1 MSNIYIL
8 ESRRWLQGI
17 GSQYDISSDIFLTF
31 DFAVKHHIETMG
43 GRAQYVDRLCDP
55 QEMNENNFRAAE
67 FFKKWHYDK
76 SGKDIFTAQ
85 GVPFGFAFRIEI
97 WSEYLFYV
105 RLRANLE
112 KIRGLQFETIY
123 VGEDRGFI
131 RNILSGMGLPF
142 VELTQTSRAQYSAY
156 FFDIHKYMND
166 ALHGKNLRNVARD
179 TLIYIQSRVSF
190 FLDRVFQKIADRK
203 TVYVQIYHPTKK
215 IAERLKKDKAIRVVT
230 ASFFGSNGI
239 GKYFNQRLI
248 PIGGRKQHYQLRA
261 ELLLQDFQNN
271 RCASLCLHD
280 GTDISAAVYRVI
292 EQQIQPRISEALQML
307 HSVIHYV
314 DRLPIHLEIMIANI
328 GLLQTIVDCVLKT
341 RGVPSFLI
349 INGLMTGK
357 FLDEAK
363 YATHING
370 YSESIKSHYFN
381 GAENVVCLG
390 DPRMDEYV
398 VNVQPKQINREAPN
412 VCIGTSGFNPLDLI
426 SHVAIEFDFIF
437 DVLSAFR
444 SLQDEGVK
452 FNLIIKVRPNG
463 VLEQYTD
470 FANEYF
476 PRLPI
481 KVVREMPIS
490 LVLNKSDFYITIYSQ
505 TLFEASCLG
514 IPSVYYKKDKEI
526 VDPPFDQQS
535 ELVTVDT
542 VVALKQAFLDFQSN
556 HDRFKAFLGRSIMQ
570 KYVGS
575 LDGKNLERNLSFIY
589 ELLQQDPGKL
599 DSASSDSLLQAAR
612 GKK

>member
-8 ESRRWLQGI
+8 ESRSWLQDI
-17 GSQYDISSDIFLTF
+17 GSQYDISLDIVLTF
-31 DFAVKHHIETMG
+31 DFAVKHHIETKG
-43 GRAQYVDRLCDP
+43 GQAQYVDQLCDP
-55 QEMNENNFRAAE
+55 NEMQENNFLAAE

-76 SGKDIFTAQ
+76 FEKDIFTAQ
-85 GVPFGFAFRIEI
+85 GVPLGFAFRIEI

-112 KIRGLQFETIY
+112 KIRDLQFETIY

-131 RNILSGMGLPF
+131 RNILSEMGLPF

-166 ALHGKNLRNVARD
+166 ALHGKSLRNVARD
-179 TLIYIQSRVSF
+179 TLIYILSRVRF
-190 FLDRVFQKIADRK
+190 FLDRVFQKISDRK

-215 IAERLKKDKAIRVVT
+215 IAERLKKDKTIRVVT

-248 PIGGRKQHYQLRA
+248 PICGRKQHYQLQA
-261 ELLLQDFQNN
+261 ELLLQDFQKNK
-271 RCASLCLHD
+271 CASLCLHD
-280 GTDISAAVYRVI
+280 GTDITAAVYSVI
-292 EQQIQPRISEALQML
+292 EQQIQPRISEALQIL
-307 HSVIHYV
+307 DSVIHYV

-328 GLLQTIVDCVLKT
+328 GLIQTIVDCVLKA
-341 RGVPSFLI
+341 RGGVSFLI

-370 YSESIKSHYFN
+370 YSESIKSYYFN
-381 GAENVVCLG
+381 GSENVVCLG
-390 DPRMDEYV
+390 DPRMDGYV
-398 VNVQPKQINREAPN
+398 VNVQPKEINREAPT

-426 SHVAIEFDFIF
+426 SHVGVEFDFIF
-437 DVLSAFR
+437 DVLSAFQ

-463 VLEQYTD
+463 VVAQYYD

-476 PRLPI
+476 PGLEI
-481 KVVREMPIS
+481 KIVREVPIS
-490 LVLNKSDFYITIYSQ
+490 QVLSKSDFYITIYSQ

-542 VVALKQAFLDFQSN
+542 VVALKQAFLDFQAN
-556 HDRFKAFLGRSIMQ
+556 HDRFKAFLDRSIMQ
-570 KYVGS
+570 KYVGP
-575 LDGKNLERNLSFIY
+575 LDGQNLERNLSFIY
-589 ELLQQDPGKL
+589 GLLQQNSGRL
-599 DSASSDSLLQAAR
+599 GSTSSSSSPQTIGGR
-612 GKK
+612 K